1 DHRARKDLPYWMTKP
16 AWDFNA
22 ENSRPT
28 TSFERKYSPEN
39 LRSSKLVSFQ
49 LPLPSTS
56 NGELSESPG
65 PDAPYCT
72 ADVQI
77 PDSIFGAPTPVP
89 FSPPLTSEIHFGRK
103 KQTTDPG
110 SAIHGFCT
118 GQVFSLAAGFAAVI
132 LLSVSAKLMADVR
145 LYAGSEDYIT
155 TTADPLLKSPSE
167 TVLFKTIIERVPHGV
182 REAQRGHYFDR
193 RKSGK
198 YRTVAM
204 KVTSTVAQKPVVQV
218 TSSGGNEGAWRP
230 DIDHGKRFVSAKK
243 DPRCGQFFFTYCP
256 GIVQQTYYKPGEKT
270 CVVTTDDV
278 VHVCNRSPNRF
289 GSLRSCRRACSEQRT
304 PFRRCYDEVLFTS
317 CSRDDVKHTWW
328 FHYAGKCRK
337 WDFQGG
343 ECPVAGSA
351 VYKTRLECL
360 GNCSSPYALGQL
372 CSSPQ
377 STTCNTKQLRFPYFA
392 VTLAGG
398 RLACVKASVD
408 RLLTHR
414 CLAGVNR
421 FDSLSDCY

>member
-1 DHRARKDLPYWMTKP
+1 MDHRDRKDLPYWMTKP

-22 ENSRPT
+22 EHSRPT

-39 LRSSKLVSFQ
+39 FRSSKLVSFQ

-72 ADVQI
+72 ANVQL

-230 DIDHGKRFVSAKK
+230 DIDHGKRFVSAKVRIEESWVFRGSGLVRWSALNFK
-243 DPRCGQFFFTYCP
+243 RF
-256 GIVQQTYYKPGEKT
+256 
-270 CVVTTDDV
+270 
-278 VHVCNRSPNRF
+278 RSRDLQSFEN
-289 GSLRSCRRACSEQRT
+289 T
-304 PFRRCYDEVLFTS
+304 KEVLSVLGVIHFVI
-317 CSRDDVKHTWW
+317 CFAQWLHLRAKPADLYIFPKHSN
-328 FHYAGKCRK
+328 GIP
-337 WDFQGG
+337 FQ
-343 ECPVAGSA
+343 
-351 VYKTRLECL
+351 
-360 GNCSSPYALGQL
+360 Q
-372 CSSPQ
+372 
-377 STTCNTKQLRFPYFA
+377 
-392 VTLAGG
+392 
-398 RLACVKASVD
+398 KAS
-408 RLLTHR
+408 
-414 CLAGVNR
+414 
-421 FDSLSDCY
+421 SDFIISIS